1 MKTVVMLVVFLAY
14 FGGASAVNERTVKA
28 LTEEEYDILVRIIT
42 NCFETPVVDRTA
54 LQKPVIRKYQRWI
67 KQGKIYQYAFNT
79 G

>member
-42 NCFETPVVDRTA
+42 NCF
-54 LQKPVIRKYQRWI
+54 
-67 KQGKIYQYAFNT
+67 
-79 G
+79 